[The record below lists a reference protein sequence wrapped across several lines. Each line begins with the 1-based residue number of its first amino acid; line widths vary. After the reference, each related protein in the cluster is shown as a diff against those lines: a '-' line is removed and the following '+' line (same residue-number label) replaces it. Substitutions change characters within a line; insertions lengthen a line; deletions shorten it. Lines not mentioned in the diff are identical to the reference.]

1 MSYFPISNNSNSVP
15 MSFGATRGWVDR
27 ISNIFRREVA
37 IQIDH
42 LPPVCVFEV
51 PKALSSQKPE
61 AYIPQL
67 IALGPYHHLRPE
79 LYHMERYK
87 LAAIKQICTP
97 EQLFSFQHLVISR
110 LKEIDPCTR
119 ACYNKFMDY
128 DQDTLAWIVAIDG
141 CFLLSLADSYKRS
154 VFDNT
159 IITRDI
165 LMVENQIPYLVLQEI
180 GKCLH
185 LCLDS
190 HDYDDDHHDHELLNT
205 FFDFCESQSPLK
217 ITVDRENYHKK
228 PHHLLDLMYHLII
241 DFVGRVPTPRL
252 EGPPGEV
259 SVFVDFINRSAS
271 TIDDV
276 DDQDV
281 IHKNVGAI
289 LDMVESMGNKRAQAI
304 LKPVKMIS
312 DIPWSSISGIFR
324 TGTLQHGE
332 ENNKNL
338 LDEEIAIPS
347 VSHLYRY
354 ADVKCLPL
362 ACNEMINEIKFVE
375 TEAVLYLP
383 VLNLNSSSEC
393 ILRNL
398 VAYEA
403 ATSKSSLEFSRYV
416 NLMNGIVD
424 TAEDVKLLKQNG
436 VIFATLTDEEI
447 ADLFNGMKRFYVRTN
462 QKSNIEVAIKKVNDY
477 YDKKLMVRII
487 RKAKKNLYA
496 SWKCLAL
503 FSTVLLFL
511 VLGIQS
517 FCSVYTCSRF
527 WGALGNSND

>member
-1 MSYFPISNNSNSVP
+1 MSS
-15 MSFGATRGWVDR
+15 GAARGWVDR

-51 PKALSSQKPE
+51 PKALSSQKLE

-87 LAAIKQICTP
+87 LAAIKQISTQ

-110 LKEIDPCTR
+110 LKEIDTCTR

-141 CFLLSLADSYKRS
+141 CFLLSLVDSYKKS

-165 LMVENQIPYLVLQEI
+165 LMVENQIPYILLQEI
-180 GKCLH
+180 RKCLH
-185 LCLDS
+185 LCSDS
-190 HDYDDDHHDHELLNT
+190 HDFDHDHDHELLNT
-205 FFDFCESQSPLK
+205 FIDFCESQSPLK
-217 ITVDRENYHKK
+217 ITVDRENYRRK

-241 DFVGRVPTPRL
+241 DFVGRVPTPRQD
-252 EGPPGEV
+252 GPPREV
-259 SVFVDFINRSAS
+259 PVFVDVIYRSAS
-271 TIDDV
+271 KIDDV
-276 DDQDV
+276 DDPDV
-281 IHKNVGAI
+281 IHENVGAI

-304 LKPVKMIS
+304 LKPVKMVS
-312 DIPWSSISGIFR
+312 DIPWSSISGMFR
-324 TGTLQHGE
+324 KGTLQHGE
-332 ENNKNL
+332 ENSNNVS
-338 LDEEIAIPS
+338 DEEIAIPS

-354 ADVKCLPL
+354 ADLKCRPL
-362 ACNEMINEIKFVE
+362 GCNEMINEIKFVE
-375 TEAVLYLP
+375 KEAILYLP

-403 ATSKSSLEFSRYV
+403 ATSKSSLEFARYV

-447 ADLFNGMKRFYVRTN
+447 ADLFNGMKRFYVKTN

-503 FSTVLLFL
+503 FSTVLLFI

-527 WGALGNSND
+527 WGGLGKSTG